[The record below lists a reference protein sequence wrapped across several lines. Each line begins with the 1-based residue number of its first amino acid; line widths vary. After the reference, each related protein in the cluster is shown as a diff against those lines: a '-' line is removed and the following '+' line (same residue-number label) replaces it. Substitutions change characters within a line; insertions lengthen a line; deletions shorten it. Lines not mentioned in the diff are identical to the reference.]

1 MVALILSSCE
11 CIIGLLDSLLWS
23 EFGTLVPS
31 LLYFSSPAVALAPY
45 PSRTGEESRG
55 QDHLIPSALS
65 PSKVGTGLYF
75 AKHPWSCKIKH
86 TDFYTGLSKSRT
98 YPWPGQVRV
107 QLPTSAD
114 NVTLLAFAA
123 ECQSIYPVHQP
134 TIFPAAKPPQRYA
147 PAKWLET
154 DGRVQPIVSQT
165 LHASHTIYTV
175 SQKKTPNSCP

>member
-11 CIIGLLDSLLWS
+11 WIIGLLDSLLWS

-45 PSRTGEESRG
+45 PSRTGEEPRG

-65 PSKVGTGLYF
+65 PSKVGTGLYS

-98 YPWPGQVRV
+98 YPWPGQVCV

-123 ECQSIYPVHQP
+123 ECQS
-134 TIFPAAKPPQRYA
+134 IFPAAKPPQRYA

-175 SQKKTPNSCP
+175 SQKNKTPNSCP